1 MAFCEKCGAELE
13 NGSKFCQACG
23 AEASGNVENN
33 TVNSVINDFTN
44 TKDTTSEY
52 DEKDINDNKVM
63 GVLAYF
69 GLLVLVPIFAAKD
82 SKFAKF
88 HANQGLV
95 LLLAGMILGTIVGI
109 LCAIP
114 FIGCLAI
121 PVAFAVPIGAL
132 VLQIMGIINAVQ
144 GKAKEL
150 PIIGK
155 YRILK

>member
-13 NGSKFCQACG
+13 EGTKFCQACG
-23 AEASGNVENN
+23 AEVSGNVENS
-33 TVNSVINDFTN
+33 TINSAINDFTN
-44 TKDTTSEY
+44 TNDTTSEY

-63 GVLAYF
+63 GVLAYI
-69 GLLVLVPIFAAKD
+69 GILWLVPLLAAKD
-82 SKFAKF
+82 SKFARF

-95 LLLAGMILGTIVGI
+95 LWLASIILSVASAVLAIIPIVGCVAAILLPVVGIGGFVLMIL
-109 LCAIP
+109 
-114 FIGCLAI
+114 
-121 PVAFAVPIGAL
+121 
-132 VLQIMGIINAVQ
+132 GIINAAQ